1 MASAVSIIV
10 FITGTLGLLWVW
22 RRHLARPRRHEF
34 WRIWGFV
41 ALLGLVCSNALAWFV
56 SPFSPRQMISWAL
69 LILSGVVAMAGA
81 RQLHARGSPV
91 TGIEPTTALV
101 TDGIYA
107 HVRHPLYLSL
117 LLLAAGIWLKDVTW
131 AASGW
136 AVGAVAAILATARA
150 EEGELMVQFGEAY
163 RAYRKRV
170 RGFIP
175 RFI

>member
-1 MASAVSIIV
+1 M
-10 FITGTLGLLWVW
+10 
-22 RRHLARPRRHEF
+22 
-34 WRIWGFV
+34 
-41 ALLGLVCSNALAWFV
+41 LGLVCRNAFAWFAE
-56 SPFSPRQMISWAL
+56 PLAARQLMSWAL
-69 LILSGVVAMAGA
+69 LIGSGVVAMAGA

-91 TGIEPTTALV
+91 AGIEPTTALV

-117 LLLAAGIWLKDVTW
+117 LLLAAGIWLKDVSW

-150 EEGELMVQFGEAY
+150 EEGELAAQFGEAY
-163 RAYRKRV
+163 RAYRRRV

-175 RFI
+175 GVV